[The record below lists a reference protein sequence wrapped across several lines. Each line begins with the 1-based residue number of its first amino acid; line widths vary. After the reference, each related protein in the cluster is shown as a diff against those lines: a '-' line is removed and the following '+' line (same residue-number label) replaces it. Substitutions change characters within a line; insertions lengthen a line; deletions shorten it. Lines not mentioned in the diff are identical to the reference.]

1 MELNSA
7 PWGSA
12 WLRGAERR
20 RSADPSPAPRRRPGA
35 LRLLPR
41 LNAAPVERRS
51 VGQRS
56 VRRRPS
62 LPQISRH
69 ACRAPT
75 RPYFPALK
83 SALSEKSTRAA
94 GGAATERRS
103 AGRDGA
109 GRARRCAALCRA
121 VRRCAGRGCRCVGR
135 GDGAALRAVGL
146 GGGLLGRGG
155 HRLDLGGTAG
165 AERAAGTWGAM
176 LRLGVIDGTGGALM
190 GF

>member
-1 MELNSA
+1 MELNAA

-56 VRRRPS
+56 VRRRRPS

-146 GGGLLGRGG
+146 GGGCW
-155 HRLDLGGTAG
+155 DVGGTAW
-165 AERAAGTWGAM
+165 TWGAP
-176 LRLGVIDGTGGALM
+176 LGPRGLLGLGGQC
-190 GF
+190 

>member
-1 MELNSA
+1 M
-7 PWGSA
+7 
-12 WLRGAERR
+12 
-20 RSADPSPAPRRRPGA
+20 
-35 LRLLPR
+35 
-41 LNAAPVERRS
+41 
-51 VGQRS
+51 GQRS

-146 GGGLLGRGG
+146 GGGCWGQRW
-155 HRLDLGGTAG
+155 HCWDLGALCTAG
-165 AERAAGTWGAM
+165 LCSVTDFRCKPGSWGSQSIRNAALGAAVRAVVAVYPCAVRGAAAQAERMQCCTAAVCTPASNASCR
-176 LRLGVIDGTGGALM
+176 RLCERG
-190 GF
+190 